1 MSGSM
6 ESSASRD
13 REVSEGAAADP
24 FASAGGAMAL
34 LTRMSDDDES
44 ESIEP
49 NLDENEDGLLDD
61 PEAADDDEDALL
73 DGDEE
78 LDGDLDDDDLD
89 DDLDDE
95 LIDLDDEYDVD
106 DDEDKPHPG
115 SRFDE

>member
-6 ESSASRD
+6 ESSASWD
-13 REVSEGAAADP
+13 REVSEDAAADP
-24 FASAGGAMAL
+24 FASGGDGAVSL
-34 LTRMSDDDES
+34 LTRMSDDDEL
-44 ESIEP
+44 EEVDAD
-49 NLDENEDGLLDD
+49 LDEGEDGLLDD
-61 PEAADDDEDALL
+61 PEAADDEEDALV
-73 DGDEE
+73 DGDDE
-78 LDGDLDDDDLD
+78 LDGDLDDDDD

>member
-6 ESSASRD
+6 ESSASWD
-13 REVSEGAAADP
+13 REVSEDAAADP
-24 FASAGGAMAL
+24 FASKGAMAL
-34 LTRMSDDDES
+34 LARMSDDDEL
-44 ESIEP
+44 EAIDP
-49 NLDENEDGLLDD
+49 DLDENEDGLLDD

-73 DGDEE
+73 DGDDE
-78 LDGDLDDDDLD
+78 LDDDLDENDVD

>member
-6 ESSASRD
+6 ESSASWD
-13 REVSEGAAADP
+13 REVSEDAAADP
-24 FASAGGAMAL
+24 FASAEGAVAL
-34 LTRMSDDDES
+34 LTRMSDDDEL
-44 ESIEP
+44 EAVDP
-49 NLDENEDGLLDD
+49 DLDEGEDGLLDD

-73 DGDEE
+73 EGDDE
-78 LDGDLDDDDLD
+78 LDDELD

-115 SRFDE
+115 SKFDE